1 MSPVSRNLLHS
12 LAAVLVGNLLYFFV
26 VMPHVPPAG
35 RHVAFRLD
43 LGLLLDFWICLVCWG
58 LIALLAR
65 RPSR

>member
-1 MSPVSRNLLHS
+1 MSRTLFQS
-12 LAAVLVGNLLYFFV
+12 LAAVLLGNLLYFFV
-26 VMPHVPPAG
+26 VLPHVPPAG

-58 LIALLAR
+58 LIALFTR